1 MAARTVPPHPRRGR
15 FSLRAKLTGSMVV
28 LLTVVCLIVGI
39 VSELA
44 LDLFLTRQIDQQLSA
59 AASRSLVFASNA
71 HPPDGGPQ
79 PDDQAGEHPLGQNVG
94 TVSGTF
100 DGQLLVHDDSIS
112 DHGSRLKLTAAQQAV
127 MLSVPADGKPHT
139 LSFDD
144 LGEYRLMALP
154 VPGTSDVVVTGLP
167 LKPVDDTLLT
177 VGLILFGV
185 AAAGVLGAAFLGA
198 FAVRRT
204 LRPLERVAATAAR
217 VTELPLDRGQVALSI
232 RVPEADTGPR
242 TEVGQVGSALNLMLG
257 HVAQAL
263 EARHDSELRT
273 RQFVADASHELRTP
287 LAAIRGYAELAARG
301 SALVPPDVAH
311 SMNRIQSEAVR
322 MSALVEDLL
331 LLARLDA
338 GRPLDVR
345 DIDLTRLVADAVGD
359 ARVAGREHRW
369 RLELPPDPVLVFG
382 DVQRL
387 HQVLANLLANARTHT
402 PSGTTVT
409 TSLGRTKDTHSAVL
423 TVTDNGPGIAP
434 DLLPDVFER
443 FARGDSSRSRNAGST
458 GLGLAIACAVVV
470 AHHGTIEV
478 HSRPGR
484 TEFAVR
490 LPVAVPAQRVHSIG
504 TTRPQLETGS

>member
-1 MAARTVPPHPRRGR
+1 MAARTDSPRPRRGR
-15 FSLRAKLTGSMVV
+15 LSLRAKLTGSMVV
-28 LLTVVCLIVGI
+28 LLTVVCLIVGV
-39 VSELA
+39 VSEFA

-59 AASRSLVFASNA
+59 AANRSLVFASNA
-71 HPPDGGPQ
+71 QFSGPPPR
-79 PDDQAGEHPLGQNVG
+79 DQGQHPLGQNVG

-100 DGQLLVHDDSIS
+100 SGRQLVHDDSIS
-112 DHGSRLKLTAAQQAV
+112 EHGGRLHLTAGQQAV

-154 VPGTSDVVVTGLP
+154 VAGTADVVVTGLP
-167 LKPVDDTLLT
+167 MKPVDDTLLT

-204 LRPLERVAATAAR
+204 LRPLDRVAATAGR

-232 RVPEADTGPR
+232 RVPEGDTDPR

-263 EARHDSELRT
+263 EARHDSEIRV

-311 SMNRIQSEAVR
+311 SMGRIQSEAVR
-322 MSALVEDLL
+322 MTTLVEDLL

-338 GRPLDVR
+338 GRPLDEREV
-345 DIDLTRLVADAVGD
+345 DLTRLVADAVGD

-369 RLELPPDPVLVFG
+369 LLELPPDPVLVHG

-402 PSGTTVT
+402 PPGTTVVT
-409 TSLGRTKDTHSAVL
+409 ALARSADGSAVL
-423 TVTDNGPGIAP
+423 TVTDDGPGIAP

-443 FARGDSSRSRNAGST
+443 FARGDSSRSRQAGST
-458 GLGLAIACAVVV
+458 GLGMAIASAVVV

>member
-1 MAARTVPPHPRRGR
+1 MAARTVPSAPRRGR
-15 FSLRAKLTGSMVV
+15 LSLRAKLTGSMVV
-28 LLTVVCLIVGI
+28 LLTVVCLIVGV
-39 VSELA
+39 VSEFA

-59 AASRSLVFASNA
+59 AANRSLVFASNVR
-71 HPPDGGPQ
+71 PQDGGPPPQ
-79 PDDQAGEHPLGQNVG
+79 YLGQHPLGQNVG

-100 DGQLLVHDDSIS
+100 DGPELVHDDSIS
-112 DHGSRLKLTAAQQAV
+112 EHGGRLQLTADQQAL
-127 MLSVPADGKPHT
+127 MRSVPADGKPHT

-154 VPGTSDVVVTGLP
+154 VPGTSEVVVTGLP
-167 LKPVDDTLLT
+167 MKPVNDTLLT

-204 LRPLERVAATAAR
+204 LRPLDRVAATAGR

-232 RVPEADTGPR
+232 RVPEGDTDPR

-263 EARHDSELRT
+263 EARHDSEIRV

-311 SMNRIQSEAVR
+311 SMGRIQSEAVR
-322 MSALVEDLL
+322 MTALVEDLL

-345 DIDLTRLVADAVGD
+345 DVDLTRLVADAVGD
-359 ARVAGREHRW
+359 AQVAGRQHRW
-369 RLELPPDPVLVFG
+369 LLELPPDPVLVFG

-402 PSGTTVT
+402 PPGTTVV
-409 TSLGRTKDTHSAVL
+409 TSLARSADGSAVL
-423 TVTDNGPGIAP
+423 TVTDDGPGIAP

-458 GLGLAIACAVVV
+458 GLGMAIASAVVV
-470 AHHGTIEV
+470 AHHGSIEV